1 MEILNLLLLKKKQAK
16 TFTLISV
23 ALTLLSLCIELT
35 PMLTK
40 LIISRGAYDDLI
52 DATEYELNN
61 VVRDS
66 KLRTDTQIR
75 ISSELYIKSM
85 KINSTPKRILAMIG
99 IGAVLVLTLY
109 LTGVPQ
115 KSIGALTGGILFFVW
130 MWFGWQLVVIG
141 IRIE

>member
-23 ALTLLSLCIELT
+23 ALTLLSLCIELA

-40 LIISRGAYDDLI
+40 LIISRGAYDDDLI

-75 ISSELYIKSM
+75 ISSEQYIKSM
-85 KINSTPKRILAMIG
+85 KIDSTPKRILAMIG

-109 LTGVPQ
+109 LIRSTAKEHWRTNWRHIV
-115 KSIGALTGGILFFVW
+115 FCMDVV
-130 MWFGWQLVVIG
+130 GW
-141 IRIE
+141 

>member
-1 MEILNLLLLKKKQAK
+1 MEILNLLLLKMLKKKQAK

-66 KLRTDTQIR
+66 KLRTDTQIH
-75 ISSELYIKSM
+75 IYSEQYIKSV
-85 KINSTPKRILAMIG
+85 KIDST
-99 IGAVLVLTLY
+99 
-109 LTGVPQ
+109 Q
-115 KSIGALTGGILFFVW
+115 KKVSLP
-130 MWFGWQLVVIG
+130 
-141 IRIE
+141 

>member
-1 MEILNLLLLKKKQAK
+1 M
-16 TFTLISV
+16 ISV
-23 ALTLLSLCIELT
+23 ALTLLSLCIELA

-75 ISSELYIKSM
+75 ISSEQYIKSM
-85 KINSTPKRILAMIG
+85 KIDSTPKRILAMIG

-130 MWFGWQLVVIG
+130 MWLGGNWW
-141 IRIE
+141 

>member
-75 ISSELYIKSM
+75 ISSEQYIKSM
-85 KINSTPKRILAMIG
+85 KIDSTPKRILAMIG

-109 LTGVPQ
+109 LIGVPQ

-130 MWFGWQLVVIG
+130 MWLSGNWW
-141 IRIE
+141 

>member
-75 ISSELYIKSM
+75 ISSEQYIKSM
-85 KINSTPKRILAMIG
+85 KIDSTPKRILAMIG
-99 IGAVLVLTLY
+99 TGAVLVLTLY
-109 LTGVPQ
+109 LIGVPQ

-130 MWFGWQLVVIG
+130 MWLGGNWW
-141 IRIE
+141 

>member
-66 KLRTDTQIR
+66 KLRTDTQIH
-75 ISSELYIKSM
+75 IYSEQYIKSM
-85 KINSTPKRILAMIG
+85 KIDST
-99 IGAVLVLTLY
+99 
-109 LTGVPQ
+109 Q
-115 KSIGALTGGILFFVW
+115 KNVSLP
-130 MWFGWQLVVIG
+130 
-141 IRIE
+141 